1 VNTCRSALA
10 LLALLALACEGEDTT
25 AGVGEPVRVYDNQR
39 QQSAQ
44 FQAGPLPGIPPL
56 TSDEVNAGVKPIS
69 PNVTV
74 ADTTGRSIRPGQ
86 SDKHVFG
93 RASQDAL
100 SVGIA
105 FEGLGSGYWV
115 FPVGASNA
123 QYDGE
128 FEWDSL
134 LSFADDIAPG
144 NHRLLFAG
152 IDPSGASGNQL
163 ELRLCVLP
171 PIPDNANAC
180 DPKTA
185 PPAVVV
191 SLDWD
196 RDVDLDLQ
204 VRAPNGKL
212 IEAKT
217 PSSAIGVDGAKPDPK
232 APGVGVLESDS
243 NAGCAVDGQRREN
256 VIWQTKPI
264 PGTYAVYANLFEA
277 CAQSSVRF
285 NLTLYQ
291 SVPGDEPDTFRQVE
305 SFRQSGTL
313 IAAQANGGVKSGL
326 FITEFN
332 IN

>member
-1 VNTCRSALA
+1 MTTRFLLGALA
-10 LLALLALACEGEDTT
+10 VFALGCEGEDAT
-25 AGVGEPVRVYDNQR
+25 AGIAEPVRVFDNLLKKA
-39 QQSAQ
+39 AQ
-44 FQAGPLPGIPPL
+44 FQAGPLPGIAPL
-56 TSDEVNAGVKPIS
+56 TADEINAGLAASS

-74 ADTTGRSIRPGQ
+74 ADTTGRFIHPGQ
-86 SDKHVFG
+86 ADKHVFG
-93 RASQDAL
+93 RASQDTLA
-100 SVGIA
+100 VGIA

-115 FPVGASNA
+115 FPVGASDA
-123 QYDGE
+123 QYNGE
-128 FEWDSL
+128 FAWDSL
-134 LSFADDIAPG
+134 LSFAHEISPG

-152 IDPSGASGNQL
+152 IDPNGASGNQL

-212 IEAKT
+212 ISAKS

-232 APGVGVLESDS
+232 APGVGVLDSDS

-256 VIWQTKPI
+256 VVWQTKPI
-264 PGTYAVYANLFEA
+264 AGTYAVYANLFEA
-277 CAQSSVRF
+277 CAESSVRF
-285 NLTLYQ
+285 NVTIYQ
-291 SVPGDEPDTFRQVE
+291 SVPGDEPETFRQVE
-305 SFRQSGTL
+305 SFRQSGTQ
-313 IAAQANGGVKSGL
+313 IAAQANGGAKVGL